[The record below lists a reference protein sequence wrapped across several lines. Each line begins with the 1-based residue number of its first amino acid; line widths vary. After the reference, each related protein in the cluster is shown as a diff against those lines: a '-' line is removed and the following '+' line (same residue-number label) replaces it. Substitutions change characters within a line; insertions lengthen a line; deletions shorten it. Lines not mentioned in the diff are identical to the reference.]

1 MNKHEEAAVKI
12 LFLSFVLFS
21 SLIVFAQD
29 EAADKAEAGPE
40 DIDVEVGIDRFEK
53 LDFEFDTRIQI
64 NDTNLVKVTAIPAK
78 KEILIRGYK
87 VGRTSVVV
95 FDTRGERRKNWVVNV
110 KATGPSKV
118 AADLREFLGDIEGLD
133 INVKAGQV
141 VLEGEIVVPSD
152 LGRISVILV
161 KYPDV
166 INLINLSPQTQ
177 RIIARKMQREI
188 QNAGLKDVTV
198 RIVNGIYWLEGV
210 VSKEDDRKLAMRIA
224 EGYIIAKVA
233 SLSSGSDRVQE
244 VSNRKPIEEFLA
256 VNAKKESPPPEK
268 LVKISS
274 QFVELQKD
282 YTKQFGFR
290 WMPLLDE
297 GGGSI
302 SLGKTT
308 QGGLTTQG
316 QGTLTGVI
324 KNLFPKLV
332 TLKQAGYARIIQSA
346 MIITRDKQ
354 AASIDKSQTQ
364 AFVVGGGTGIAPP
377 ATQQAQTTYKMSV
390 TPETLEGEKINLD
403 IIMAVNVPA
412 GTGVA
417 NQPLVTQNNIN
428 TKVVVKSKESAVI
441 GGVVLNETKT
451 SFDKSAPGALQQSG
465 QTGASQALFNFQR
478 SKDYTSLKSQ
488 FVIFVTPEIIESAF
502 ADTEDVRRKFRRR
515 GR

>member
-1 MNKHEEAAVKI
+1 LLGFAQEEA
-12 LFLSFVLFS
+12 L
-21 SLIVFAQD
+21 
-29 EAADKAEAGPE
+29 DKAEAGPE

-64 NDTNLVKVTAIPAK
+64 NDTNLVKVTAIPSK

-224 EGYIIAKVA
+224 EGYIIAKVS
-233 SLSSGSDRVQE
+233 SLSSGSDRVSE
-244 VSNRKPIEEFLA
+244 VSRKPIEEFLA
-256 VNAKKESPPPEK
+256 INAKKETPPPEK
-268 LVKISS
+268 LIKVSS

-290 WMPLLDE
+290 WMPLLDQ

-302 SLGKTT
+302 TLGKTT
-308 QGGLTTQG
+308 EGGLTTQG

-354 AASIDKSQTQ
+354 PASIDKTQ
-364 AFVVGGGTGIAPP
+364 NQSFVVGGGTGIAPP
-377 ATQQAQTTYKMSV
+377 ATQQASTTYKMQV
-390 TPETLEGEKINLD
+390 TPEALEGEKINLD
-403 IIMAVNVPA
+403 ISMSVNVPA
-412 GTGVA
+412 GSGVS

-451 SFDKSAPGALQQSG
+451 AFDKSAPGALQQSG
-465 QTGASQALFNFQR
+465 QTGGSQALFNFQR
-478 SKDYTSLKSQ
+478 SKDYSSLKSQ